1 MTDRAPS
8 AIGPPIGTTDTDR
21 SRFRNPTGTSG
32 RDRSPSF
39 RAVWPDT
46 QPRSETLEKLASAVV
61 VAGVLV
67 AGLVLPWVGGVGLL
81 ARASVPSAGQLPAEL
96 TGDVPGN
103 TRVLAADGSLLTTF
117 YANDRVSV
125 TSEQIAPVVKQAV
138 IAIEDARF
146 FEHSGL
152 DLLGMLRA
160 LATNVAAGS
169 VEQGGSTLTQQLVKQ
184 SLLQSAA
191 STPQRTSATE
201 RSVARKLREARLAVA
216 LERTATKDEILTR
229 YLNTVYFGNGAYG
242 IQAAAQRWF
251 GVDAA
256 DLTLPQA
263 ALLAG
268 MVQSPAGANPVS
280 DPAAAL
286 ARRNQVLER
295 MHAVGAIDDRRLA
308 HALARPIRIHP
319 APGSPN
325 GCAGATVGGFF
336 CAYLEQYLQQELGIG
351 RAELE
356 RGGLTIRTTLRPDVQ
371 IAGDRAVRR
380 TVPMGDPLAGVYTAV
395 QPGTGHVLAMS
406 VNRRYGCTDPDCES
420 VLLNT
425 ARSQG
430 AGSTYKVFTAAAAL
444 ERGIPASHT
453 ITADNPYTSRV
464 YRNGSAPY
472 TVRAYAAADIR
483 TMTMEQALYRSSNT
497 YFMALQDQLGSVE
510 GPVRVAERMGMH
522 FTATSADALVGQN
535 RGSFTLGAEPTSPL
549 DLANAYATLAASGTR
564 CEPTPVVAVLDRG
577 GQPLTGPDGQ
587 PLATGP
593 DCTPEAVAPG
603 VADTLAQMMRKD
615 VEPGPDPT
623 QTGAAAYVPG
633 HQIAGKTGTSQGGF
647 SVAFAGYTPEYS
659 ASVMVFNPKRN
670 QEVTGGGGDKGATIW
685 HDAMAPV
692 LTGEPMVPIPPADPA
707 LTGPSPDADLPQD
720 RAADHASRED
730 AGD

>member
-1 MTDRAPS
+1 MWSDA
-8 AIGPPIGTTDTDR
+8 
-21 SRFRNPTGTSG
+21 
-32 RDRSPSF
+32 
-39 RAVWPDT
+39 
-46 QPRSETLEKLASAVV
+46 QPRSVALKGLVSAVL

-67 AGLVLPWVGGVGLL
+67 AGFVLPWVGGAGLL
-81 ARASVPSAGQLPAEL
+81 ARASVPPAGVLPAEL
-96 TGDVPGN
+96 TGQTPGN
-103 TRVLAADGSLLTTF
+103 TRVLAADGSVITTF
-117 YANDRVSV
+117 YANDRVPV

-146 FEHSGL
+146 LEHSGL
-152 DLLGMLRA
+152 DVQGTLRA

-184 SLLQSAA
+184 TLLQGAE
-191 STPQRTSATE
+191 TTGQRASATE
-201 RSVARKLREARLAVA
+201 RSVERKLREARLAVA
-216 LERTATKDEILTR
+216 LERTASKDEILTR

-251 GVDAA
+251 SVDAA

-268 MVQSPAGANPVS
+268 MVQSPAGADPVS

-286 ARRNQVLER
+286 ARRNEVLER
-295 MHAVGAIDDRRLA
+295 MHAVGSIDARRLA
-308 HALARPIRIHP
+308 HALARPISSRP
-319 APGSPN
+319 GPGSPN

-336 CAYLEQYLQQELGIG
+336 CAYLQQYLQELGIG

-356 RGGLTIRTTLRPDVQ
+356 QGGLTIRTTLRPDVQ
-371 IAGDRAVRR
+371 VAGDRAVRR

-395 QPGTGHVLAMS
+395 EPGTGHVLAMS
-406 VNRRYGCTDPDCES
+406 VNRRYGCTAADCES
-420 VLLNT
+420 VLLPT

-430 AGSTYKVFTAAAAL
+430 SGSTYKVFTAAAAL

-453 ITADNPYTSRV
+453 ITADNPYVSRV
-464 YRNGSAPY
+464 YRNGSEPY

-522 FTATSADALVGQN
+522 FTATSADTLVGQN

-564 CEPTPVVAVLDRG
+564 CEPTPVVAVLDRD

-587 PLATGP
+587 PLATGSA
-593 DCTPEAVAPG
+593 CTPEAVAPG
-603 VADTLAQMMRKD
+603 VADTLAQVLRKD

-623 QTGAAAYVPG
+623 QTGTGAYVPG

-647 SVAFAGYTPEYS
+647 SVAFAGFTPEYS

-670 QEVTGGGGDKGATIW
+670 QEVSGGGGDKGATIW

-692 LTGEPMVPIPPADPA
+692 LTGEPMVPFPPADPA
-707 LTGPSPDADLPQD
+707 LTGPPRDADPTDD
-720 RAADHASRED
+720 RGTDRGSRED
-730 AGD
+730 D

>member
-1 MTDRAPS
+1 MWSDA
-8 AIGPPIGTTDTDR
+8 
-21 SRFRNPTGTSG
+21 
-32 RDRSPSF
+32 
-39 RAVWPDT
+39 
-46 QPRSETLEKLASAVV
+46 QPRSVALKGLVSAVL

-67 AGLVLPWVGGVGLL
+67 AGFVLPWVGGAGLL
-81 ARASVPSAGQLPAEL
+81 ARASVPPAGVLPAEL
-96 TGDVPGN
+96 TGQTPGN
-103 TRVLAADGSLLTTF
+103 TRVLAADGSVITTF
-117 YANDRVSV
+117 YANDRVPV

-146 FEHSGL
+146 LEHSGL
-152 DLLGMLRA
+152 DVQGTLRA

-184 SLLQSAA
+184 TLLQGAE
-191 STPQRTSATE
+191 TTGQRASATE
-201 RSVARKLREARLAVA
+201 RSVERKLREARLAVA
-216 LERTATKDEILTR
+216 LERTASKDEILTR

-251 GVDAA
+251 STDAA

-268 MVQSPAGANPVS
+268 MVQSPAGADPVS

-286 ARRNQVLER
+286 ARRNEVLER
-295 MHAVGAIDDRRLA
+295 MHAVGSIDARRLA
-308 HALARPIRIHP
+308 HALARPISIRP
-319 APGSPN
+319 GAGSPN

-336 CAYLEQYLQQELGIG
+336 CAYLQQYLQELGIG

-356 RGGLTIRTTLRPDVQ
+356 QGGLTIRTTLRPDVQ
-371 IAGDRAVRR
+371 VAGDRAVRR

-395 QPGTGHVLAMS
+395 EPGTGHVLAMS
-406 VNRRYGCTDPDCES
+406 VNRRYGCTAADCES
-420 VLLNT
+420 VLLPT

-430 AGSTYKVFTAAAAL
+430 SGSTYKVFTAAAAL

-453 ITADNPYTSRV
+453 ITADNPYVSRV
-464 YRNGSAPY
+464 YRNGSEPY

-564 CEPTPVVAVLDRG
+564 CEPTPVVAVLDRD

-587 PLATGP
+587 PLATGSA
-593 DCTPEAVAPG
+593 CTPGAVAPG
-603 VADTLAQMMRKD
+603 VADTLAQVLRKD

-623 QTGAAAYVPG
+623 QTGTGAYVPG

-647 SVAFAGYTPEYS
+647 SVAFAGFTPEYS

-670 QEVTGGGGDKGATIW
+670 QEVSGGGGDKGATIW

-692 LTGEPMVPIPPADPA
+692 LTGEPMVPFPPADPA
-707 LTGPSPDADLPQD
+707 LTGPPPDADPTED
-720 RAADHASRED
+720 RGADRGSRED
-730 AGD
+730 D